1 MKIKNT
7 ALFIFMMAFTF
18 MNAQNVYLSK
28 VEKTK
33 ENKDK
38 YFYKIDPAKSDAEYL
53 GEIDVQGFSN
63 DDAALF
69 SSIYKKAKEI
79 GANAF
84 SYKPFESVDEKTQP
98 FNPAN
103 YQLGLYYITKDELS
117 KPSDVM
123 YFFSSSSK
131 PQIIS
136 INKKDYVLPPR
147 SFTAIQ
153 CIPGE
158 IYTVSTKKFLGSTIK
173 ISVNENS
180 PAQYFQISAAKIKS
194 NTYGEPGINL
204 KSGDIIGLDKSF
216 GDFLRMIYTEN
227 K

>member
-1 MKIKNT
+1 MKIKNI
-7 ALFIFMMAFTF
+7 AIFILLMAVTF
-18 MNAQNVYLSK
+18 VNAQNVYLSK

-33 ENKDK
+33 DNNDK
-38 YFYKIDPAKSDAEYL
+38 YFYQIDPKNSAAEYL

-63 DDAALF
+63 DDASVFAA
-69 SSIYKKAKEI
+69 IYKKAKEI

-103 YQLGLYYITKDELS
+103 YRLELYYSTKEELL
-117 KPSDVM
+117 KPSDSI

-131 PQIIS
+131 PQTIS
-136 INKKDYVLPPR
+136 VNRKDYTLPPR
-147 SFTAIQ
+147 SFTTIQ
-153 CIPGE
+153 GIPGE
-158 IYTVSTKKFLGSTIK
+158 IYTVSTKKFLGSNIK
-173 ISVNENS
+173 ISVNANA

-194 NTYGEPGINL
+194 NTFGEPGINL
-204 KSGDIIGLDKSF
+204 KSGDILGLDKSF

>member
-1 MKIKNT
+1 MKIKNIAAFLCMIAIT
-7 ALFIFMMAFTF
+7 FI
-18 MNAQNVYLSK
+18 NAQNVYLSK

-33 ENKDK
+33 DNTDK
-38 YFYKIDPAKSDAEYL
+38 YFYKIDPKNSASEYL

-63 DDAALF
+63 NDTAVFTA
-69 SSIYKKAKEI
+69 IYKKAKEI

-84 SYKPFESVDEKTQP
+84 AYKPFESVDEKIQP

-103 YQLGLYYITKDELS
+103 YRLELYYITKEELS
-117 KPSDVM
+117 KPSDLI

-131 PQIIS
+131 PQTIS

-147 SFTAIQ
+147 SFTVIKAV
-153 CIPGE
+153 PGE

-173 ISVNENS
+173 ISTNAGAS
-180 PAQYFQISAAKIKS
+180 AQYFQISAAKIKS

-204 KSGDIIGLDKSF
+204 KSGDIIGLDKSY
-216 GDFLRMIYTEN
+216 GDFLRMIYAEN

>member
-7 ALFIFMMAFTF
+7 ALFIFMMTVAF

-38 YFYKIDPAKSDAEYL
+38 YFFKIDPTKSDAEYL

-63 DDAALF
+63 DDATIYT
-69 SSIYKKAKEI
+69 SILKKAKEI

-131 PQIIS
+131 PQTIS
-136 INKKDYVLPPR
+136 INKKDYVLQPR
-147 SFTAIQ
+147 SFIAIKG
-153 CIPGE
+153 IPGE
-158 IYTVSTKKFLGSTIK
+158 IYTISTKKFLGSTIK

-180 PAQYFQISAAKIKS
+180 QAQYFQISSAKIKS

-204 KSGDIIGLDKSF
+204 KSGDIMGLDKSF

-227 K
+227 N

>member
-1 MKIKNT
+1 
-7 ALFIFMMAFTF
+7 MMAFTCI
-18 MNAQNVYLSK
+18 NAQNVYLSK
-28 VEKTK
+28 VEKTI

-38 YFYKIDPAKSDAEYL
+38 YFYKIDPKNSAAEYL

-63 DDAALF
+63 DDATVFTA
-69 SSIYKKAKEI
+69 IYKKAKEI

-84 SYKPFESVDEKTQP
+84 SYKPFESVDEKIQP

-103 YQLGLYYITKDELS
+103 YRLELYYITKDELS
-117 KPSDVM
+117 KPSDLI

-131 PQIIS
+131 PQTIS
-136 INKKDYVLPPR
+136 INRKDYVLPAR
-147 SFTAIQ
+147 SFTVIKG
-153 CIPGE
+153 IPGE

-173 ISVNENS
+173 ISGNENAS
-180 PAQYFQISAAKIKS
+180 AQYFQISAAKIKS

>member
-1 MKIKNT
+1 MKIKNI
-7 ALFIFMMAFTF
+7 ALFVFVMAVAF

-38 YFYKIDPAKSDAEYL
+38 YFYKIDPAKSEAEYL
-53 GEIDVQGFSN
+53 GEIDVQGYSN
-63 DDAALF
+63 DDAAVF
-69 SSIYKKAKEI
+69 ASIFKKAKEI

-103 YQLGLYYITKDELS
+103 YRLGLYYITKDELS

-131 PQIIS
+131 PQTIS

-147 SFTAIQ
+147 SFTAMQ
-153 CIPGE
+153 GTLGE

-173 ISVNENS
+173 ISVIENA
-180 PAQYFQISAAKIKS
+180 PAQYFRISSVKVKS

-204 KSGDIIGLDKSF
+204 KSGDIMGLDKSF

>member
-1 MKIKNT
+1 
-7 ALFIFMMAFTF
+7 MMAFTCI
-18 MNAQNVYLSK
+18 NAQNVYLSK
-28 VEKTK
+28 VEKTI

-38 YFYKIDPAKSDAEYL
+38 YFYKIDPKNSAAEYL

-63 DDAALF
+63 DDATVFTA
-69 SSIYKKAKEI
+69 IYKKAKEI

-84 SYKPFESVDEKTQP
+84 SYKPFESVDEKIQP

-103 YQLGLYYITKDELS
+103 YRLELYYITKDELS
-117 KPSDVM
+117 KPSDLI

-131 PQIIS
+131 PQTIS
-136 INKKDYVLPPR
+136 INRKDYVLPAR
-147 SFTAIQ
+147 SFTVIKGVS
-153 CIPGE
+153 GE
-158 IYTVSTKKFLGSTIK
+158 IYTVSTKKLLGSTIK
-173 ISVNENS
+173 IFGNENA

>member
-1 MKIKNT
+1 MKLKNIS
-7 ALFIFMMAFTF
+7 LFIFVMAVAV

-38 YFYKIDPAKSDAEYL
+38 YFYKIDPTKSEAEYL
-53 GEIDVQGFSN
+53 GEIDVQGYSS
-63 DDAALF
+63 DDAAVF
-69 SSIYKKAKEI
+69 ASIYKKAKEI

-103 YQLGLYYITKDELS
+103 YRLELYYITKDELS
-117 KPSDVM
+117 KPSDVI

-131 PQIIS
+131 PQTIS

-147 SFTAIQ
+147 SFTTMQ
-153 CIPGE
+153 GTLGE

-173 ISVNENS
+173 ISVIENT
-180 PAQYFQISAAKIKS
+180 PAQYFRISSVKVKS
-194 NTYGEPGINL
+194 NTYGDPGINL
-204 KSGDIIGLDKSF
+204 KSGDIMGLDKSF

>member
-1 MKIKNT
+1 MKIKNI
-7 ALFIFMMAFTF
+7 ALFIFMMAITF

-38 YFYKIDPAKSDAEYL
+38 YFYKIDPTRSEAEYL

-63 DDAALF
+63 DDVVLF

-84 SYKPFESVDEKTQP
+84 SYKPFQNVDEKIQP
-98 FNPAN
+98 FDPAN
-103 YQLGLYYITKDELS
+103 YRLELYYITKDELS
-117 KPSDVM
+117 KRSDVI

-131 PQIIS
+131 SQTIN

-153 CIPGE
+153 GIPGE

-180 PAQYFQISAAKIKS
+180 QAQYFQVSAAKIRS

-204 KSGDIIGLDKSF
+204 KSGDIMGLDRSF
-216 GDFLRMIYTEN
+216 GDFLRMIYVEN

>member
-1 MKIKNT
+1 MKIKNI
-7 ALFIFMMAFTF
+7 ALFIFMMAFTCI
-18 MNAQNVYLSK
+18 NAQNVYLSK
-28 VEKTK
+28 VEKTI

-38 YFYKIDPAKSDAEYL
+38 YFYKIDPKNSAAEYL

-63 DDAALF
+63 DDATVFTA
-69 SSIYKKAKEI
+69 IYKKAKEI

-84 SYKPFESVDEKTQP
+84 SYKPFESVDEKIQP

-103 YQLGLYYITKDELS
+103 YRLELYYITKDELS
-117 KPSDVM
+117 KPSDLI

-131 PQIIS
+131 PQTIS
-136 INKKDYVLPPR
+136 INRKDYVLPAR
-147 SFTAIQ
+147 SFTVIKG
-153 CIPGE
+153 IPGE

-173 ISVNENS
+173 ISGNENAS
-180 PAQYFQISAAKIKS
+180 AQYFQISAAKIKS

>member
-1 MKIKNT
+1 MKNI
-7 ALFIFMMAFTF
+7 AIFIFMMAMTF

-33 ENKDK
+33 ENNDK
-38 YFYKIDPAKSDAEYL
+38 YFYKIDPKNSVAEYL
-53 GEIDVQGFSN
+53 GEIDVQGGSS
-63 DDAALF
+63 DDTAVFTA
-69 SSIYKKAKEI
+69 IYKKAKEI

-84 SYKPFESVDEKTQP
+84 SYKPFESVDEKAQP

-103 YQLGLYYITKDELS
+103 YRLELYYITKDELS
-117 KPSDVM
+117 KPSDLI

-131 PQIIS
+131 PQTIS

-147 SFTAIQ
+147 SFTSIKSV
-153 CIPGE
+153 PGE

-173 ISVNENS
+173 ISGNADA

-204 KSGDIIGLDKSF
+204 KSGDIMGLDKSF
-216 GDFLRMIYTEN
+216 GDFLRTIYTEN